1 MTKDI
6 SGLVEQLVSKFDA
19 GQPVDSILR
28 EINSD
33 YDFATLWVH
42 ELDLGS
48 DQFFYDAGLPEFFL
62 VVPQEQIFVTDD
74 DIREYYDE
82 EFLLGLDRE
91 GIVQF
96 VHDSLESSGETC
108 ASLHFYK
115 SSPTSMISVFATPA
129 GQAGMHYS
137 DMTITHTMQDR
148 IDKLIRDDFI
158 FASNEKF
165 IYPEDLLIEKY
176 QKLVLDRLR

>member
-1 MTKDI
+1 VDKNI
-6 SGLVEQLVSKFDA
+6 SVLVEQLVSKFDA
-19 GQPVDSILR
+19 GQPIDSILH

-33 YDFATLWVH
+33 NDFVTSWVH

-48 DQFFYDAGLPEFFL
+48 DQFFYDAGLSEFFL
-62 VVPQEQIFVTDD
+62 VVPQDQIFVTED
-74 DIREYYDE
+74 DILDCYDE
-82 EFLLGLDRE
+82 EFLLGLDRQ
-91 GIVQF
+91 GIVNF
-96 VHDSLESSGETC
+96 VNDALESSGDTC

-115 SSPTSMISVFATPA
+115 SSPTSVISVFATPA

-148 IDKLIRDDFI
+148 IDQLIHEGFI
-158 FASNEKF
+158 FVSNEKF

-176 QKLVLDRLR
+176 QKLILDRLR